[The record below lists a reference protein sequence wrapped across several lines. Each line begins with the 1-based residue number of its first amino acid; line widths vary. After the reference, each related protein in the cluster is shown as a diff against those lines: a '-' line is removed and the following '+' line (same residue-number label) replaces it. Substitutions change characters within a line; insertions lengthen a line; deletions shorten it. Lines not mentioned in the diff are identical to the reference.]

1 VNNYFIRISKLESKM
16 TITVKFIGALR
27 HISGVDEL
35 ALNGEEGTSIRALMN
50 EITKEDPEL
59 KQSLID
65 QQLEDP
71 RPNALILV
79 NGREISVLNGLD
91 TSLKD
96 GDEVVLVPVV
106 HGG

>member
-1 VNNYFIRISKLESKM
+1 M
-16 TITVKFIGALR
+16 AITVKFVGALR
-27 HISGVDEL
+27 HFSDVGEL
-35 ALNGEEGTSIRALMN
+35 ALDCKGYSSVVEVVN
-50 EITKEDPEL
+50 ELVKEVPDI
-59 KQSLID
+59 KRSLID

-79 NGREISVLNGLD
+79 NGREIGVLNGLE
-91 TSLKD
+91 TKLKD